1 MIKPPPAEFKPKLC
15 KQKGYWESPPHGTS
29 TVECETIHFILFTI
43 KETVQLLGVQQLL
56 KDDIYPASKGF
67 IRARPQTERVE
78 GKKGWSGGGGG
89 EGENR
94 YVRCLSLRGSSIELL
109 LCLAYLFPH
118 LCLVFLVPEKLK
130 RALTLLDVRCI
141 SSFRTFLYRLKFSQ
155 DISSFHPPPFISPP
169 QIV

>member
-78 GKKGWSGGGGG
+78 GKKAWSGGGGG
-89 EGENR
+89 GEQI
-94 YVRCLSLRGSSIELL
+94 C
-109 LCLAYLFPH
+109 P
-118 LCLVFLVPEKLK
+118 VFIIK
-130 RALTLLDVRCI
+130 RK
-141 SSFRTFLYRLKFSQ
+141 LYRITSVLSVFVSSLVSCVSCSREAKTCPNTARCSLHQ
-155 DISSFHPPPFISPP
+155 LISHLFYTA
-169 QIV
+169 